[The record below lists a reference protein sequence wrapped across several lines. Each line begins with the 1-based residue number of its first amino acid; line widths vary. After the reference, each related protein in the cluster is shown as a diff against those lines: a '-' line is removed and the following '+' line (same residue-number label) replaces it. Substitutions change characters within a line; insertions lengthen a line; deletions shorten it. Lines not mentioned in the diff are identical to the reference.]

1 MGGLS
6 SERRNTYAKKRIV
19 EDCWILDLAK
29 VLITDPAAQPPGG
42 VLQTRRINHLGE
54 TPLPIRYTFVEGEE
68 AEEEEDASYLDI
80 TYPVGRKGLHENV
93 KERIELLRTRPNYG
107 GARWSLSC
115 PLASEGECRGD
126 RLLKLYLPPG
136 ERRFGCR
143 KCHDLTY
150 ESSQQS
156 GKYDGL
162 YALWAGGEREGE
174 IFEYLNAMF
183 SYLQRRERKRRAEGQ
198 GELLEAFED
207 CFRDYL
213 IREYL

>member
-1 MGGLS
+1 MSGLS

-29 VLITDPAAQPPGG
+29 VHITDPAAQPPCG
-42 VLQTRRINHLGE
+42 VLLTRRINHLGE
-54 TPLPIRYTFVEGEE
+54 IPLPIHYTLVEGEE
-68 AEEEEDASYLDI
+68 AEVEEDASYLDI
-80 TYPVGRKGLHENV
+80 TYPVGREGLHENV
-93 KERIELLRTRPNYG
+93 KERIELLRIRPNYG
-107 GARWSLSC
+107 GARWYLSC
-115 PLASEGECRGD
+115 PFASEGECRGD

-174 IFEYLNAMF
+174 DFDFLKAMF
-183 SYLQRRERKRRAEGQ
+183 SHLLRQERKRRAEGQ
-198 GELLEAFED
+198 GGLLEAFEH
-207 CFRDYL
+207 CFGDYL
-213 IREYL
+213 Y